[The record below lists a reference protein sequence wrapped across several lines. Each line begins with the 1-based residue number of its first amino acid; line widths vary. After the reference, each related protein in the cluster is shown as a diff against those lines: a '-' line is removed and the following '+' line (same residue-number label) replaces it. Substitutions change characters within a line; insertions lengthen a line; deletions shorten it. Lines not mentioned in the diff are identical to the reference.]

1 MDQGIIASLLQ
12 HPLASA
18 LVILDRAGRP
28 LAANPAAREHGL
40 PATMAAYGDLL
51 EDLRLMAADGGQVP
65 CQLPG
70 GPRGRFDGWM
80 RAVHDA
86 DGNLLAFTLSVPEPV
101 AHYAGSRWEVAL
113 DHAGHGLWD
122 WDLPSDAVTR
132 SQRWHDV
139 PGSADGHA
147 SADAGR
153 ALLAPV
159 HPDDQ
164 AQVRAALDAH
174 LRGEGEGYTAQYRL
188 RHPGGDWRWVLDRGR
203 VVARTLDGQ
212 PLRMVGTHTDIQ
224 AQKQMEALL
233 LEQQVHLREAQ
244 RIASMGS
251 WSWDPGSRQFWWS
264 PELRA
269 LLGVEDAPLTGRRH
283 WLRLLEPRSRSL
295 LRQAW
300 RRMLRD
306 GKASMLALE
315 LPREGSG
322 ALHLR
327 LWMQPLLGPDGH
339 IQRLLGQVQNI
350 TEQHQTDALIR
361 WRTELLNRVS
371 ALGRIGGCEIE
382 VATRHMQW
390 TEECYRIHGLRKEP
404 ITLDQALALY
414 TQDSRD
420 AFEAALAR
428 IATGGLPEQLDL
440 CFYRPSGLRIWVQ
453 VLIELDHRDGLPTRF
468 VVLFRDITREREANE
483 RIELL
488 AHYDLLTGLPNRMLL
503 REQTADAIEEARDRG
518 APLAMLFI
526 DLDGFKT
533 INDTFGHATGDALL
547 KAAAARLHQNLRN
560 ADLFGRF
567 SGDEFIVVLRDLADP
582 EDAGHVARTLI
593 ASLAEPL
600 QRGDSTLKVG
610 ASVGIAMLDEGRK
623 DFDSLLRAADAAMH
637 AAKEAGR
644 NTYQYYSQ
652 DALLRIQRKL
662 EIEHALLG
670 AIEREELSLA
680 YQPLL
685 HAAHDRPPA
694 IEALLR
700 WHRPGIG
707 YCSPAEFI
715 PIAEKCG
722 EIVRIGDWVLAEAC
736 RQAAAWDRAGLQFDR
751 IAVNVSAVQLRD
763 RGFAERVIEIC
774 HAHGWAPQRLE
785 LELTESALIRDTDV
799 LRHCFDV
806 LERHGVPLAV
816 DDFGTGFSNLHYLNR
831 FPVGR
836 LKIDRSFVQGMLH
849 DDGTAEV
856 TQAIVHL
863 GHALGMKVVAEGVE
877 TEQEEAM
884 LRRQGCDE
892 IQGYLYSRPLTPRD
906 LAQWLRQGGAQMA
919 AIPTGAGDALRIP
932 VAP

>member
-40 PATMAAYGDLL
+40 PATLAAYGEVL
-51 EDLRLMAADGGQVP
+51 EDLRLLAADGGLVP

-86 DGNLLAFTLSVPEPV
+86 DGQLLAFTLSVPEPV
-101 AHYAGSRWEVAL
+101 AAYAGSRWELAL
-113 DHAGHGLWD
+113 EHAGHGLWD
-122 WDLPSDAVTR
+122 WDLPSDTVTR
-132 SQRWHDV
+132 SRRW
-139 PGSADGHA
+139 DGGPMDDEQGRG
-147 SADAGR
+147 DAAG
-153 ALLAPV
+153 ALLDHV

-164 AQVRAALDAH
+164 AHVRTALDAH
-174 LRGEGEGYTAQYRL
+174 LRGEGAVYSAQFRV
-188 RHPGGDWRWVLDRGR
+188 RHLDGDWRWMLDRGR
-203 VVARTLDGQ
+203 VVSRTADGQ

-224 AQKQMEALL
+224 AQKQMETQLR
-233 LEQQVHLREAQ
+233 EQQVHLREAQ

-251 WSWDPGSRQFWWS
+251 WSWDPEARQFWWS
-264 PELRA
+264 PEFRA
-269 LLGVEDAPLTGRRH
+269 LVGEGDDPMPVGRH
-283 WLRLLEPRSRSL
+283 WLRRLEPRSRGQ
-295 LRQAW
+295 LRSAW
-300 RRMLRD
+300 RRMWRD
-306 GKASMLALE
+306 GRATTLELE
-315 LPREGSG
+315 LPRPREG

-327 LWMQPLLGPDGH
+327 VWMQPLVGPDGRM
-339 IQRLLGQVQNI
+339 QRLLGQVQNI

-382 VATRHMQW
+382 VATRSMQW

-404 ITLDQALALY
+404 ISLDQALALY

-420 AFEAALAR
+420 AFEAALER
-428 IATGGLPEQLDL
+428 IAGGGLPEQLDL
-440 CFYRPSGLRIWVQ
+440 CFYRQSGLRIWVQ

-503 REQTADAIEEARDRG
+503 REQTADAIEEARDRD

-560 ADLFGRF
+560 SDLFGRF

-582 EDAGHVARTLI
+582 EDAGHVARKLI

-600 QRGDSTLKVG
+600 HRGETTLKVG
-610 ASVGIAMLDEGRK
+610 ASVGIAMLDDGRC
-623 DFDSLLRAADAAMH
+623 DFDSLLRAADAAMY

-670 AIEREELSLA
+670 AIEREEFSLA

-685 HAAHDRPPA
+685 HADHGAPPA

-736 RQAAAWDRAGLQFDR
+736 RQAAAWDQAGLQFDR
-751 IAVNVSAVQLRD
+751 VAVNVSAVQLRD
-763 RGFAERVIEIC
+763 RGFAERVIDIC
-774 HAHGWAPQRLE
+774 HAHGWPPQRLE
-785 LELTESALIRDTDV
+785 LELTESALIRDTDL

-849 DDGTAEV
+849 DAGTAEV

-906 LAQWLRQGGAQMA
+906 LAQWLKQGGAQIAPRERLQPA
-919 AIPTGAGDALRIP
+919 AHAVT
-932 VAP
+932 

>member
-18 LVILDRAGRP
+18 LVILDRGGRP

-40 PATMAAYGDLL
+40 PATVAAYAELL
-51 EDLRLMAADGGQVP
+51 EDLRLLAADGGLVP

-80 RAVHDA
+80 RAVHDP
-86 DGNLLAFTLSVPEPV
+86 DGNLLAFTLSVPEPLSGSPV
-101 AHYAGSRWEVAL
+101 A
-113 DHAGHGLWD
+113 
-122 WDLPSDAVTR
+122 
-132 SQRWHDV
+132 V
-139 PGSADGHA
+139 PAN
-147 SADAGR
+147 
-153 ALLAPV
+153 
-159 HPDDQ
+159 Q
-164 AQVRAALDAH
+164 
-174 LRGEGEGYTAQYRL
+174 E
-188 RHPGGDWRWVLDRGR
+188 
-203 VVARTLDGQ
+203 
-212 PLRMVGTHTDIQ
+212 
-224 AQKQMEALL
+224 MEALL
-233 LEQQVHLREAQ
+233 REQQVHLREAQ

-251 WSWDPGSRQFWWS
+251 WSWDPDSRQFWWS
-264 PELRA
+264 AEFRA
-269 LLGVEDAPLTGRRH
+269 LLGVGDAQLGGRRH
-283 WLRLLEPRSRSL
+283 WLRLLEPRSRGL

-306 GKASMLALE
+306 NKPSMLALE
-315 LPREGSG
+315 LPRGTDG
-322 ALHLR
+322 TLHLR
-327 LWMQPLLGPDGH
+327 LWMQPLLGPDGR

-371 ALGRIGGCEIE
+371 ALGRIGGCEID
-382 VATRHMQW
+382 VSTRHMQW

-414 TQDSRD
+414 TQDSRG

-428 IATGGLPEQLDL
+428 IAAGGLPEQLDL
-440 CFYRPSGLRIWVQ
+440 CFYRQSGLRIWVQ
-453 VLIELDHRDGLPTRF
+453 VLIELDHRDGLPTRY

-518 APLAMLFI
+518 VPLAMLFI

-567 SGDEFIVVLRDLADP
+567 NGDEFIVVLRDLADP
-582 EDAGHVARTLI
+582 EDAGHVARKLI

-600 QRGDSTLKVG
+600 QRGDTTLKVG
-610 ASVGIAMLDEGRK
+610 ASVGIAMLDDERA
-623 DFDSLLRAADAAMH
+623 DFDTLLRAADAAMH

-662 EIEHALLG
+662 EIEHALMG
-670 AIEREELSLA
+670 AIERDEFSLA

-685 HAAHDRPPA
+685 HAAHDQPPA

-707 YCSPAEFI
+707 YCSPADFI

-736 RQAAAWDRAGLQFDR
+736 RQAAAWDRAGLAFDR

-763 RGFAERVIEIC
+763 RGFAERVIDIC
-774 HAHGWAPQRLE
+774 HAYGWPPQRLE

-849 DDGTAEV
+849 DTGTAEV

-892 IQGYLYSRPLTPRD
+892 IQGYLYSRPLSPRD
-906 LAQWLRQGGAQMA
+906 LAQWLKQGGARPA
-919 AIPTGAGDALRIP
+919 LGADVQVVHAS
-932 VAP
+932 A

>member
-1 MDQGIIASLLQ
+1 VDQGIIASLLQ

-18 LVILDRAGRP
+18 LVILDRSGRP

-40 PATMAAYGDLL
+40 PATVAAYGELL
-51 EDLRLMAADGGQVP
+51 EDLRLLAADGGLVP

-70 GPRGRFDGWM
+70 GPRGRFDGWL

-101 AHYAGSRWEVAL
+101 AAYAGSRWEVAL

-122 WDLPSDAVTR
+122 WDLPSDSVTR
-132 SQRWHDV
+132 SQRWDDL
-139 PGSADGHA
+139 PGGGDEQALA
-147 SADAGR
+147 EAGR

-164 AQVRAALDAH
+164 AAVRAALDAH
-174 LRGEGEGYTAQYRL
+174 LRGEGDVYAAQYRV
-188 RHPGGDWRWVLDRGR
+188 RHPDGDWRWVLDRGR
-203 VVARTLDGQ
+203 VVARTVDGQ

-233 LEQQVHLREAQ
+233 QEQQVHLREAQ

-251 WSWDPGSRQFWWS
+251 WSWDPDSRQFWWS
-264 PELRA
+264 PEFRT
-269 LLGVEDAPLTGRRH
+269 LLGVGDGPLGGRRH
-283 WLRLLEPRSRSL
+283 WLRLLGPRSRGQ

-300 RRMLRD
+300 RRTLRD
-306 GKASMLALE
+306 GKPSTLALE
-315 LPREGSG
+315 LPRGG
-322 ALHLR
+322 NGVMHVR
-327 LWMQPLLGPDGH
+327 LWMQPLLGADGR
-339 IQRLLGQVQNI
+339 IQRLLGQVQDI

-371 ALGRIGGCEIE
+371 ALGRIGGCEID
-382 VATRHMQW
+382 VDTRHMQW

-428 IATGGLPEQLDL
+428 IAAGGLPEQLDL
-440 CFYRPSGLRIWVQ
+440 CFYRQSGLRIWVQ
-453 VLIELDHRDGLPTRF
+453 VLIELDHRDGLPTRY

-567 SGDEFIVVLRDLADP
+567 NGDEFIVVLRDLADP
-582 EDAGHVARTLI
+582 EDAGHVARKLI

-600 QRGDSTLKVG
+600 QRGDTTLKVG
-610 ASVGIAMLDEGRK
+610 ASVGIAMLDDERA
-623 DFDSLLRAADAAMH
+623 DFDTLLRAADAAMY

-652 DALLRIQRKL
+652 DALLRIQRRL

-670 AIEREELSLA
+670 AIEREEFSLA

-685 HAAHDRPPA
+685 HAAHDQPPA

-736 RQAAAWDRAGLQFDR
+736 RQASAWDRAGLKFDR

-763 RGFAERVIEIC
+763 RGFAERVIDIC

-785 LELTESALIRDTDV
+785 LELTESALIRDTEV

-849 DDGTAEV
+849 DTGTAEV

-906 LAQWLRQGGAQMA
+906 LANWLKQGVGQVA
-919 AIPTGAGDALRIP
+919 AIPAAIGDLRVP

>member
-18 LVILDRAGRP
+18 LVILDRSGRP

-40 PATMAAYGDLL
+40 PATVAAYGELL
-51 EDLRLMAADGGQVP
+51 EDLRLLAADGGLVP

-70 GPRGRFDGWM
+70 GPGGRFDGWM
-80 RAVHDA
+80 RSVHDT

-101 AHYAGSRWEVAL
+101 GDAPGSR
-113 DHAGHGLWD
+113 
-122 WDLPSDAVTR
+122 
-132 SQRWHDV
+132 
-139 PGSADGHA
+139 
-147 SADAGR
+147 
-153 ALLAPV
+153 
-159 HPDDQ
+159 Q
-164 AQVRAALDAH
+164 ARKD
-174 LRGEGEGYTAQYRL
+174 
-188 RHPGGDWRWVLDRGR
+188 
-203 VVARTLDGQ
+203 
-212 PLRMVGTHTDIQ
+212 
-224 AQKQMEALL
+224 MEAQL

-251 WSWDPGSRQFWWS
+251 WSWDPETRQFWWS
-264 PELRA
+264 PEFRA
-269 LLGVEDAPLTGRRH
+269 LLGVGDGPLSGRRH
-283 WLRLLEPRSRSL
+283 WLRLLEPRSRGQ

-306 GKASMLALE
+306 GKPSMLALE
-315 LPREGSG
+315 LPRDSG
-322 ALHLR
+322 VLHLR
-327 LWMQPLLGPDGH
+327 LWMQPLLGPEGR

-371 ALGRIGGCEIE
+371 ALGRIGGCEID
-382 VATRHMQW
+382 VSTRHMQW

-428 IATGGLPEQLDL
+428 IAAGGLPEQLDL
-440 CFYRPSGLRIWVQ
+440 CFYRQSGLRVWVQ
-453 VLIELDHRDGLPTRF
+453 VLIELDHRDGLPTRY

-518 APLAMLFI
+518 AALAMLFI

-547 KAAAARLHQNLRN
+547 KAAATRLHQNLRN

-567 SGDEFIVVLRDLADP
+567 NGDEFIVVLRDLADP
-582 EDAGHVARTLI
+582 EDAGHVARKLI

-600 QRGDSTLKVG
+600 QRGDTTLKVG
-610 ASVGIAMLDEGRK
+610 ASVGIAMLDDERA
-623 DFDSLLRAADAAMH
+623 DFDTLLRAADAAMH

-652 DALLRIQRKL
+652 DALLRIQRRL

-670 AIEREELSLA
+670 AIEREEFSLA

-685 HAAHDRPPA
+685 HAAHDQPPA

-736 RQAAAWDRAGLQFDR
+736 RQASVWDRAGLAFDR

-763 RGFAERVIEIC
+763 RGFAERVIDIC

-785 LELTESALIRDTDV
+785 LELTESALIRDTEV

-849 DDGTAEV
+849 DTGTAEV

-906 LAQWLRQGGAQMA
+906 LAQWLKNGGAQVPVVA
-919 AIPTGAGDALRIP
+919 STAGGLPRIP